1 MFKTMIRRFLKVLSL
16 MVQNVCVAYRI
27 LAGNTNK
34 ILNDM
39 IFSFFF
45 DAVQILRVG
54 TEIATIEI
62 LHFHFCCL

>member
-16 MVQNVCVAYRI
+16 VVQNVCVAYRI

-34 ILNDM
+34 ILNNM
-39 IFSFFF
+39 IFSFF
-45 DAVQILRVG
+45 DAVQILHVG